1 MAAGTLQAHS
11 PPFSY
16 APAICW
22 WPPPHRCYSRPQPSP
37 PCTSRQP
44 NSLEA
49 VGRAVATLALEPP
62 PALLGEHAVGDVR
75 AHVRRALRRQQLLAL
90 DERAACGRGRKDAA
104 REMQKL
110 AGLLD
115 ALGQHIGPAF
125 PTAQRGRR
133 TVHKQIGQ
141 ESIEHAPDCTRSSTM
156 TTCRPRAVPSFS
168 RTMRLSPSRT
178 LVQMTCAAQEGCQPA
193 GSVETTLTQ
202 ATQNNLGADD
212 LQTGQRF
219 HGKSADAAPLSRT
232 LR

>member
-1 MAAGTLQAHS
+1 MPLTAAPVQFPLLH
-11 PPFSY
+11 
-16 APAICW
+16 
-22 WPPPHRCYSRPQPSP
+22 
-37 PCTSRQP
+37 
-44 NSLEA
+44 SLEA
-49 VGRAVATLALEPP
+49 VRRAVATLALEPP
-62 PALLGEHAVGDVR
+62 PALLGEHTVGDIC

-90 DERAACGRGRKDAA
+90 DERAACGRGGKDAA

-133 TVHKQIGQ
+133 TVHKQMGQ

-193 GSVETTLTQ
+193 WSAVSFRSGSQ
-202 ATQNNLGADD
+202 
-212 LQTGQRF
+212 QRN
-219 HGKSADAAPLSRT
+219 
-232 LR
+232 